1 MKTLALVCL
10 VACGDNTPAIGPPLA
25 QADTLFVGAHT
36 DDDEIFMQPELV
48 ATLRS
53 GGSST
58 TLFVTTGDPIY
69 GDAHAL
75 SLFDSALVAYGAIA
89 GSQAWEC
96 GYLTIADAPIHHCRL
111 RDRPVSLIALDLPDG
126 GIPGTGPASLL
137 DLVDG
142 SDADVPIIGA
152 MGGRATT
159 ASIITELAAI
169 LTATAPLEIHALELA
184 GTHGY
189 DHSSHMF
196 SSAFTW
202 WAAATLGYPGPITW
216 HRGYNVETE
225 AVTLDGGDH
234 AAPVEMLGY
243 YEACADKCG
252 RCGTSC
258 AAVNPAHDVWLS
270 RQYSTTRV
278 PTATGR
284 LSDGTSCFGDCSTFT
299 LEASGH
305 LSANGQC
312 LASTADGGTSFV
324 PCAADPTQA
333 WVLDSE
339 GSLWNGA
346 VPAPGG
352 DMTFDHVRCLTVTGA
367 PVCGAHLQA
376 HWQFI

>member
-1 MKTLALVCL
+1 VKTLALVCL

-25 QADTLFVGAHT
+25 QADTLLVAAHT

-48 ATLRS
+48 RALQS
-53 GGSST
+53 GGSLT

-89 GSQAWEC
+89 GSQDWDC

-111 RDRPVSLIALDLPDG
+111 RDRPVSLIGLDLPDG
-126 GIPGTGPASLL
+126 GIAGTGPVSLL

-159 ASIITELAAI
+159 ASIIAELAAI
-169 LTATAPLEIHALELA
+169 ITVTVPLEIHALELA

-225 AVTLDGGDH
+225 AVTLDGVDH
-234 AAPVEMLGY
+234 ADPVKMVGY

-252 RCGTSC
+252 PCGDSC
-258 AAVNPAHDVWLS
+258 ATVSSAHDTWLS
-270 RQYSTTRV
+270 RQYAVTRV
-278 PTATGR
+278 PTATGT
-284 LSDGTSCFGDCSTFT
+284 LGDGTSCFGDCSTFT
-299 LEASGH
+299 LEAGGH
-305 LSANGQC
+305 LTANGQC
-312 LASTADGGTSFV
+312 LGSTADGGTAFV
-324 PCAADPTQA
+324 PCAADPAQA

-346 VPAPGG
+346 MPAAAG
-352 DMTFDHVRCLTVTGA
+352 DMTFDHVRCLTMTGT

>member
-1 MKTLALVCL
+1 VKALALACL
-10 VACGDNTPAIGPPLA
+10 VACGDNTPAIGPPLV
-25 QADTLFVGAHT
+25 QADTLFVAAHT

-48 ATLRS
+48 RALQA
-53 GGSST
+53 GSSLT

-75 SLFDSALVAYGAIA
+75 SLFDSALVAYGAFA
-89 GSQAWEC
+89 GSQDWDC
-96 GYLTIADAPIHHCRL
+96 GYLTIADSPIHHCRL
-111 RDRPVSLIALDLPDG
+111 RDRPVSVIGLDLPDG
-126 GIPGTGPASLL
+126 GIPGTGPESLL

-159 ASIITELAAI
+159 ASIIAELAAI
-169 LTATAPLEIHALELA
+169 ITVTAPLEIHALELA

-202 WAAATLGYPGPITW
+202 WAVATLGYTGPITW

-225 AVTLDGGDH
+225 AVTLDGADH
-234 AAPVEMLGY
+234 ADPVKMVGY

-252 RCGTSC
+252 PCGDPC
-258 AAVNPAHDVWLS
+258 ATVSAAHDTWLS
-270 RQYSTTRV
+270 RQYALTRV
-278 PTATGR
+278 TTATGT
-284 LSDGTSCFGDCSTFT
+284 LGDGTTVT
-299 LEASGH
+299 LEAGGH
-305 LSANGQC
+305 LTANGQC
-312 LASTADGGTSFV
+312 LASTADGGTAFV
-324 PCAADPTQA
+324 PCAADPAQA

-346 VPAPGG
+346 VPAPSG
-352 DMTFDHVRCLTVTGA
+352 DMTFDHVRCLTMTGA
-367 PVCGAHLQA
+367 PVCGANLQA
-376 HWQFI
+376 HWQFE